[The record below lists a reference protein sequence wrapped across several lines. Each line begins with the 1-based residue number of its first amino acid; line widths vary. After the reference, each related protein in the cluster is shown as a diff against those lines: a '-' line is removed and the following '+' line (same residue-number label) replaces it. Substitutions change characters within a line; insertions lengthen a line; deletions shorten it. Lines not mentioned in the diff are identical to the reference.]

1 MRVVISC
8 VLSHGGKVSIII
20 PRERKYHPAE
30 EVLVM
35 DICTAIE
42 REYFLERNY
51 VDGIQERVF
60 EPLQE

>member
-1 MRVVISC
+1 MSM
-8 VLSHGGKVSIII
+8 II
-20 PRERKYHPAE
+20 PRERKYHQAE